1 LDSESFW
8 GNNLKR
14 ALIIDDDRN
23 ISTTLTVYLE
33 DKGFEVFAAR
43 SAADG
48 LQVFRREAPNIV
60 ILDMKLPDG
69 DGLDVLKDIIATSP
83 GTQVVMITAYATIE
97 TAVSAVKIGAFDYL
111 PKPFVP
117 GQLDLILERMKRFQN
132 LETEVAALK
141 GIFSEGGFLT
151 RNKKMRRLL
160 NTAKL
165 AAESNAI
172 VLITGESGTGKGLLA
187 RLIHDWSPRTS
198 GPFVTVD
205 CAALQENLL
214 ESDLFGHVKGAFT
227 GALRDKIGKLKMA
240 EGGTALLDEVS
251 EVPLAVQGKLLRF
264 LQSREY
270 ERIGD
275 PQTQSVDVRVIAATN
290 RDLDE
295 MVRQGDFREDL
306 YFRLNVVELFIP
318 SLRER
323 PEDIPLLSDYHLKR
337 SARMNGKSVTRIAP
351 ESMQRLQ
358 SYPWPGNVRE
368 LANTIERGV
377 ILSPEPELEVS
388 FLPPHIANYK
398 VTVPGQESSDNL
410 AEVEKR
416 HIQNVILHSPS
427 LEEAAK
433 RLGIDPA
440 TLWRKRKKYNI
451 D

>member
-1 LDSESFW
+1 
-8 GNNLKR
+8 LKR
-14 ALIIDDDRN
+14 ALVIDDDRN
-23 ISTTLTVYLE
+23 IATTLLVYLE
-33 DKGFEVFAAR
+33 DKGFEVFSAR
-43 SAADG
+43 SVSEG
-48 LQVFRREAPNIV
+48 LQVFRREMPDIV

-69 DGLDVLKDIIATSP
+69 DGLDVLKEIMASSP

-117 GQLDLILERMKRFQN
+117 GQLDLILERMKRFQK
-132 LETEVAALK
+132 LETQVAVLK
-141 GIFSEGGFLT
+141 GIFSEGGFVT

-165 AAESNAI
+165 TAESNAI

-187 RLIHDWSPRTS
+187 RLIHDWSPRCK

-227 GALRDKIGKLKMA
+227 GALRDKTGKLKLA
-240 EGGTALLDEVS
+240 EGGTAFLDEIS
-251 EVPLAVQGKLLRF
+251 EVPLSVQGKLLRF

-275 PQTQSVDVRVIAATN
+275 PQTQSVDVRMIAATN
-290 RDLDE
+290 RDLEE

-306 YFRLNVVELFIP
+306 FYRLNVVELFLP
-318 SLRER
+318 PLRER
-323 PEDIPLLSDYHLKR
+323 PEDIPLLSEYYLNR
-337 SARMNGKSVTRIAP
+337 SARMNGKTFTRIAP
-351 ESMQRLQ
+351 DTIQRLQ

-368 LANTIERGV
+368 LVNTIERGV
-377 ILSPEPELEVS
+377 IFSQTSALETS
-388 FLPPHIANYK
+388 SLPPHIANYK
-398 VTVPGQESSDNL
+398 VSECIEESLEKL

-416 HIQNVILHSPS
+416 HIQNVILHSSS
-427 LEEAAK
+427 LEEASK

-440 TLWRKRKKYNI
+440 TLWRKRKKYGL